1 MSARVQQLLSGA
13 GPFDAITNQAL
24 AWQKI
29 LSATGR
35 DGDVYAASFDPRLDG
50 AVRPAESLAGR
61 VRDDDLL
68 VIHYSAH
75 ASALDEAAAL
85 PNRKLLVLPQHHAR
99 AVPVGSRAV
108 RRDALRARPRGPA
121 ASRRARR
128 RRDRSSE
135 FSARDLRDAGFPDV
149 RVAPA
154 IYQFDR
160 ERLRPGAGD
169 ETPYAGDGR
178 RMIVFVGRLSH
189 NKRQDRLVKA
199 LALHQRNCDPKARL
213 VLPGSPGSGTYGEYL
228 ARLAVDAGA
237 RDVVLPGALPQ
248 PALNALYAQ
257 ADVFCCL
264 SEHEGFCIPLL
275 EALHFDLP
283 VVAARRRG
291 AQGAGDAGVL
301 LDDPDLPTVS
311 EAIELCATS
320 ESLREELR
328 TRGERRLA
336 EFRPERTE
344 AAVRGAIDALE
355 GVRPLESRRLKG
367 SDPYAMFTF
376 VIESVIRGVQTS
388 GPGTSAR
395 MRHMRNCALANTG
408 APAASRGRRWSL
420 NARM

>member
-24 AWQKI
+24 AWQRI
-29 LSATGR
+29 LAATGR
-35 DGDVYAASFDPRLDG
+35 EGDVYAASFDPRLDG

-85 PNRKLLVLPQHHAR
+85 PNRKLLVYHNITPAR
-99 AVPVGSRAV
+99 YLWDHEPYVAMLCALGREGL
-108 RRDALRARPRGPA
+108 RRLAGRVDGAIAP
-121 ASRRARR
+121 
-128 RRDRSSE
+128 SE
-135 FSARDLRDAGFPDV
+135 FSAHDLRDAGFPDV

-178 RMIVFVGRLSH
+178 RTIVFVGRLSH

-199 LALHQRNCDPKARL
+199 LALHQRHCDPEARL

-228 ARLAVDAGA
+228 ARLALDAGA

-248 PALNALYAQ
+248 PALNALYAR

-275 EALHFDLP
+275 EALHFGLP
-283 VVAARRRG
+283 VVAAR
-291 AQGAGDAGVL
+291 AAAVPEVLGDAGVL

-311 EAIELCATS
+311 EAIELCAS
-320 ESLREELR
+320 SASLREELR
-328 TRGERRLA
+328 TRGERRLE
-336 EFRPERTE
+336 EFTPERTE
-344 AAVRGAIDALE
+344 AAVREAIDGLE
-355 GVRPLESRRLKG
+355 GG
-367 SDPYAMFTF
+367 
-376 VIESVIRGVQTS
+376 QT
-388 GPGTSAR
+388 P
-395 MRHMRNCALANTG
+395 
-408 APAASRGRRWSL
+408 
-420 NARM
+420 